1 MKRKN
6 FITTILVG
14 ASSGAL
20 LNSCANESSNAK
32 QGSNA
37 DSTSAATTS
46 TAAVT
51 QQDELSS
58 GLIVHNVYFWLKEG
72 ITAEEEKDFMNFFEE
87 LKKVP
92 GPKALK
98 FGKPAPTTAR
108 DVVDNSFSY
117 YLLVTFNTMD
127 DINTY
132 EHHPIHLG
140 AVDKFSKYW
149 TKVQV
154 KDAILM

>member
-20 LNSCANESSNAK
+20 LSSCANESSNA
-32 QGSNA
+32 SNTSTA
-37 DSTSAATTS
+37 DSTGAATAPE
-46 TAAVT
+46 AAAQT
-51 QQDELSS
+51 EELGA
-58 GLIVHNVYFWLKEG
+58 GLIVHNVFFWLKEG

-92 GPKALK
+92 GPKALR
-98 FGKPAPTTAR
+98 FGKPAPTTPR

-132 EHHPIHLG
+132 EHHQIHLD

>member
-20 LNSCANESSNAK
+20 LSSCANESSNANNAS
-32 QGSNA
+32 GS
-37 DSTSAATTS
+37 DSTGTATASEAASQTE
-46 TAAVT
+46 
-51 QQDELSS
+51 ELGS

-72 ITAEEEKDFMNFFEE
+72 ITEVEEKDFMNFFEE

-92 GPKALK
+92 GPKALR

>member
-20 LNSCANESSNAK
+20 LSSCANESSNAK

-37 DSTSAATTS
+37 DSTSA
-46 TAAVT
+46 
-51 QQDELSS
+51 
-58 GLIVHNVYFWLKEG
+58 
-72 ITAEEEKDFMNFFEE
+72 
-87 LKKVP
+87 
-92 GPKALK
+92 GPKALR
-98 FGKPAPTTAR
+98 FGKPAPTTPR

>member
-1 MKRKN
+1 M
-6 FITTILVG
+6 
-14 ASSGAL
+14 S
-20 LNSCANESSNAK
+20 SCANESSNA
-32 QGSNA
+32 SNTSTA
-37 DSTSAATTS
+37 DSTGAATAPE
-46 TAAVT
+46 AAAQT
-51 QQDELSS
+51 EELGS
-58 GLIVHNVYFWLKEG
+58 GLIVHNVFFWLKEG

-87 LKKVP
+87 LRKVP
-92 GPKALK
+92 GPKALR
-98 FGKPAPTTAR
+98 FGKPAPTTPR

-132 EHHPIHLG
+132 EHHQIHLD

>member
-20 LNSCANESSNAK
+20 LSSCANESSNA
-32 QGSNA
+32 SNTSTA
-37 DSTSAATTS
+37 DSTGAATAPE
-46 TAAVT
+46 AAAQT
-51 QQDELSS
+51 EELAS
-58 GLIVHNVYFWLKEG
+58 GLIVHNVFFWLKEG

-92 GPKALK
+92 GPKALR
-98 FGKPAPTTAR
+98 FGKPAPTTPR

-132 EHHPIHLG
+132 EHHQIHLD